1 MAVVNSQKSEKTGG
15 QPKGEGRSP
24 VTEGLFFIKCI
35 KRGGVISV
43 YKNLCCK
50 FCIVQEAILQQK
62 WT

>member
-1 MAVVNSQKSEKTGG
+1 MYLGTSSRKK
-15 QPKGEGRSP
+15 R
-24 VTEGLFFIKCI
+24 LFFYKSY
-35 KRGGVISV
+35 KGGGVISV